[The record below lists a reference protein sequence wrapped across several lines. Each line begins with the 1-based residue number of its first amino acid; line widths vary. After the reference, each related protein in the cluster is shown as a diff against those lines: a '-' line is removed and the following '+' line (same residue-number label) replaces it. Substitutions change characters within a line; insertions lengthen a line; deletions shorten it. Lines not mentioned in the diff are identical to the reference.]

1 MADKPTSPE
10 MQKLFESAAS
20 LELDTD
26 LRLHP
31 QKLELGK
38 AELLTDALTLPFVD
52 IENRLAKYTTGVD
65 TIEKD
70 ALRRSMKSYL
80 ARLNS
85 NPLIPL
91 HFRLKVLTRFEK
103 ELDLFD
109 AEMTAAVLNAHKIGV
124 DMVQKAARSQ
134 PSYYRI
140 LVDMVASAIDLAVK
154 LLRLSLEKYQA
165 PAVIA
170 TRQVFDLMRL
180 GLSIVPLLTDEA
192 LAERERVYHSIC
204 THEMLRMLD
213 FFGKSHADQKM
224 TWQELQHHIVVL
236 KPILCRQDGPIP
248 EIPDHSVMVTS
259 LSRPN
264 DPGKVVSK
272 IPTPLASDCIAIPMD
287 KFIDR
292 LVTAVNR
299 VENVMRS
306 ADSQMSDLFTEEALH
321 TTLVGGNA
329 ILNAVRTKPRG
340 LERKDYTGTRVV
352 LEWNPRKSFVEAFTN
367 LVASDYEYAPTS
379 GIGEES
385 WMVANVSLSGV
396 GLERPNGKPLPLGVN
411 SIIGMNWLPHRNEP
425 MLGFI
430 RWIKEPKPGEQR
442 MGIEFF
448 GSDFRLFKGTMLG
461 ANTEDK
467 EMTESRSWPVL
478 VKPGKKFHTVFFPD
492 NKIFRTMTF
501 MLAQEGKSSYF
512 KVIEV
517 VKTGPNYSLCKVVP
531 ASMEKSK
538 QIDFSTSSGVFKP

>member
-1 MADKPTSPE
+1 MAADKPTSTD
-10 MQKLFESAAS
+10 MQRLFESAAS

-52 IENRLAKYTTGVD
+52 IENRLTKYIAGDPDQTA
-65 TIEKD
+65 E
-70 ALRRSMKSYL
+70 LRRSMKAYL

-91 HFRLKVLTRFEK
+91 HFRLKVLNRFEK
-103 ELDLFD
+103 ELELFD

-124 DMVQKAARSQ
+124 DMVQKAARTQ

-154 LLRLSLEKYQA
+154 LLRMSLERYQA

-170 TRQVFDLMRL
+170 TRQVFDLARL
-180 GLSIVPLLTDEA
+180 GLTIVPLLTDDA
-192 LAERERVYHSIC
+192 LAERDRLYRSIC

-224 TWQELQHHIVVL
+224 TWKELQHHIVVL
-236 KPILCRQDGPIP
+236 KPLLCRKDEPAP
-248 EIPDHSVMVTS
+248 DIPDHTVMIIS

-272 IPTPLASDCIAIPMD
+272 VPSPASSDCIAIPMD
-287 KFIDR
+287 MFIDR

-299 VENVMRS
+299 VENVMHS
-306 ADSQMSDLFTEEALH
+306 TDSQKSDLFTEEALH
-321 TTLVGGNA
+321 TTIVGGNA
-329 ILNAVRTKPRG
+329 ILDAVRTKPRG
-340 LERKDYTGTRVV
+340 PDRKDYTGTRVV

-367 LVASDYEYAPTS
+367 LIASDYEYAPTADL
-379 GIGEES
+379 GDDA
-385 WMVANVSLSGV
+385 WMVANISSNGV
-396 GLERPNGKPLPLGVN
+396 GLERPNGKPMPLGVN
-411 SIIGMNWLPHRNEP
+411 TIIGLNWAPHRNEP

-448 GSDFRLFKGTMLG
+448 GKEFRLFKGQMLG
-461 ANTEDK
+461 GNSDDR

-478 VKPGKKFHTVFFPD
+478 VKPGKKFHTVIFPD

-501 MLAQEGKSSYF
+501 VLAQNGKSSYF

-517 VKTGPNYSLCKVVP
+517 TKTGPNYSLCKVVP
-531 ASMEKSK
+531 ASMEATK
-538 QIDFSTSSGVFKP
+538 QIDFSSGSGQFS

>member
-1 MADKPTSPE
+1 MAEKPTSPDME
-10 MQKLFESAAS
+10 KLFESAAS

-38 AELLTDALTLPFVD
+38 AELLTDAVTLPFVD
-52 IENRLAKYTTGVD
+52 IENRLTRLVAGDPVQAD
-65 TIEKD
+65 EM
-70 ALRRSMKSYL
+70 RRSMKAYL

-85 NPLIPL
+85 NTLIPL
-91 HFRLKVLTRFEK
+91 HFRLKVLNRFEK

-140 LVDMVASAIDLAVK
+140 LVDMVASAVELAVK
-154 LLRLSLEKYQA
+154 LLRTQLERYQA

-170 TRQVFDLMRL
+170 TRQVFDLARL
-180 GLSIVPLLTDEA
+180 GLIIVPLLEDDA
-192 LAERERVYHSIC
+192 LSERDRLYRSIS

-224 TWQELQHHIVVL
+224 TWQELQHHVVVL
-236 KPILCRQDGPIP
+236 KPVLCRKDEPAP
-248 EIPDHSVMVTS
+248 EIPDNTVMVTA

-272 IPTPLASDCIAIPMD
+272 VPSPPSADCIAIPMD

-299 VENVMRS
+299 VENVMNS
-306 ADSQMSDLFTEEALH
+306 ADSNTSDLFTEEALH
-321 TTLVGGNA
+321 TTIVGGNA
-329 ILNAVRTKPRG
+329 ILDAVRTKPRG
-340 LERKDYTGTRVV
+340 LERKDYSGTRVV
-352 LEWNPRKSFVEAFTN
+352 LEWSPRKSFVEAFTN
-367 LVASDYEYAPTS
+367 LIASDYEYAPTADL
-379 GIGEES
+379 GDEA
-385 WMVANVSLSGV
+385 WMVANISSNGV
-396 GLERPNGKPLPLGVN
+396 GLERQVGKSLPLGVN
-411 SIIGMNWLPHRNEP
+411 SIIGLNWAPHHNEP

-448 GSDFRLFKGTMLG
+448 GNEFRLFKGQMLG
-461 ANTEDK
+461 GNTEDR
-467 EMTESRSWPVL
+467 EMTENRSWPVL
-478 VKPGKKFHTVFFPD
+478 VKPGKKFHTVIFPD

-501 MLAQEGKSSYF
+501 LLAANEKSSYF

-517 VKTGPNYSLCKVVP
+517 TKTGPNYSLCKVVP
-531 ASMEKSK
+531 ASTEGKK
-538 QIDFSTSSGVFKP
+538 QIDFSSSTGQFK